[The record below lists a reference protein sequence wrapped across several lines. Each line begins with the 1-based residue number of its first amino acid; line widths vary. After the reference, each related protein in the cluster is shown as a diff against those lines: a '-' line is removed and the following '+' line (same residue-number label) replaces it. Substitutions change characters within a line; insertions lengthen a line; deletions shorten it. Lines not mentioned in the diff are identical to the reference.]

1 MKPVPF
7 AELQRLAVERGWIH
21 HHTVGSHYVYRKA
34 GAPAVS
40 IPRHGP
46 NVTRHGPQHS
56 PRTGRRSVVVPLV
69 RIPAFVSIPPE
80 RP

>member
-34 GAPAVS
+34 GAPAIS

-46 NVTRHGPQHS
+46 NVAPGTARNILRALGVDPS
-56 PRTGRRSVVVPLV
+56 SFR
-69 RIPAFVSIPPE
+69 
-80 RP
+80 

>member
-7 AELQRLAVERGWIH
+7 AVLQRLAVERGWIC
-21 HHTVGSHYVYRKA
+21 HHTAGSHYVYRKA

-46 NVTRHGPQHS
+46 NVAPGTARNILRVLGVDPS
-56 PRTGRRSVVVPLV
+56 SFR
-69 RIPAFVSIPPE
+69 
-80 RP
+80 

>member
-34 GAPAVS
+34 GATVP
-40 IPRHGP
+40 
-46 NVTRHGPQHS
+46 TS
-56 PRTGRRSVVVPLV
+56 PGTARNILRALGVDPSSFR
-69 RIPAFVSIPPE
+69 
-80 RP
+80 